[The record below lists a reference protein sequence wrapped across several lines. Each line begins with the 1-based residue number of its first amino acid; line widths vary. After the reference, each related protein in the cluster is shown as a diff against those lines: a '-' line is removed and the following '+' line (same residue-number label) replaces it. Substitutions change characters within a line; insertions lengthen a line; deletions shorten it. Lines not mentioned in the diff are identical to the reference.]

1 MPSSLSALRLATF
14 APELTFMGALPAS
27 TCRSRAVAAAFVELL
42 SISRLA
48 PATLPTSLLA
58 GENGTVVAAG
68 GRRVY
73 DERAKLP
80 EGTTMKPSGKLLA
93 VILALV
99 LGTLTLTGC
108 GRLGQNK
115 GLLLANIGWDENV
128 AVSNLTKV
136 LLEDEL
142 GYESV
147 EIRTQ
152 DDLDVTYRDVASG
165 ELDAFQDVWLPNQ
178 KANLE
183 KVAEEVAHLDPW
195 FLGETKQGMAVPAYM
210 DVRNID
216 ELNGT
221 DAQFIFGIEP
231 SSVMMQY
238 VGKEVIPDYGLEQE
252 LVAAPTAGMLDEV
265 ERLYGF
271 KEEFIFLAWS
281 PHWMN
286 QRYKIRYL
294 EDPKDAMGPTNDPA
308 ECSTIVR
315 RDLRERDPVAYAFI
329 DALELTEEQ
338 INDLETVINKE
349 EDPLAGARRW
359 ASENREVVRPW
370 IEAARKAS

>member
-1 MPSSLSALRLATF
+1 
-14 APELTFMGALPAS
+14 
-27 TCRSRAVAAAFVELL
+27 
-42 SISRLA
+42 
-48 PATLPTSLLA
+48 
-58 GENGTVVAAG
+58 
-68 GRRVY
+68 
-73 DERAKLP
+73 
-80 EGTTMKPSGKLLA
+80 MKPSGKLVA
-93 VILALV
+93 AILALV
-99 LGTLTLTGC
+99 LGALTLTGC
-108 GRLGQNK
+108 GGLGQNK

-152 DDLDVTYRDVASG
+152 DNLDVTYRDVASG

-178 KANLE
+178 EANLE
-183 KVAEEVAHLDPW
+183 KVAEEVEHLDPW

-252 LVAAPTAGMLDEV
+252 LVAAPTAGMLEEV

-286 QRYKIRYL
+286 K
-294 EDPKDAMGPTNDPA
+294 
-308 ECSTIVR
+308 
-315 RDLRERDPVAYAFI
+315 
-329 DALELTEEQ
+329 
-338 INDLETVINKE
+338 
-349 EDPLAGARRW
+349 
-359 ASENREVVRPW
+359 
-370 IEAARKAS
+370 

>member
-1 MPSSLSALRLATF
+1 VTK
-14 APELTFMGALPAS
+14 T
-27 TCRSRAVAAAFVELL
+27 
-42 SISRLA
+42 
-48 PATLPTSLLA
+48 
-58 GENGTVVAAG
+58 N
-68 GRRVY
+68 
-73 DERAKLP
+73 
-80 EGTTMKPSGKLLA
+80 GKLVA

-99 LGTLTLTGC
+99 LGALTLTGC
-108 GRLGQNK
+108 GGLGQNK

-142 GYESV
+142 GYETV

-152 DDLDVTYRDVASG
+152 DNLNATYRDVASG

-178 KANLE
+178 KAKLDQ
-183 KVAEEVAHLDPW
+183 VAEEVEHLDPW
-195 FLGETKQGMAVPAYM
+195 FLGKTKQGMAVPAYM

-216 ELNGT
+216 QLNGT
-221 DAQFIFGIEP
+221 DAQFILGIEP

-238 VGKEVIPDYGLEQE
+238 VGKEVIPAYDLKQK
-252 LVAAPTAGMLDEV
+252 LVTAPTAGMLVEV
-265 ERLYGF
+265 ERLYTF
-271 KEEFIFLAWS
+271 RDDFVFLAWS

-315 RDLRERDPVAYAFI
+315 GGLREEDAVAYAFM
-329 DALELTEEQ
+329 DALELSEEQ
-338 INDLETVINKE
+338 INDLETVINDE
-349 EDPLAGARRW
+349 DDPLAGARRW

-370 IEAARKAS
+370 IEAARNVQ